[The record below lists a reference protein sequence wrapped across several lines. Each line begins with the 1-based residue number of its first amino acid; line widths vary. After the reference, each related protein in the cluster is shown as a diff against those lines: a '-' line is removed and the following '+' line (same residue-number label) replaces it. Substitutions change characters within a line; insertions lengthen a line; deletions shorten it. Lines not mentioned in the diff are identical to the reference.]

1 MGVSQGM
8 LSASVPSLARCR
20 ATLRAARF
28 YPTLY
33 LPSSQTLPTTLY
45 PLAPPDAEVAM
56 PFTFTLTLYLRTRHP
71 AVRPGLFPFDRL
83 IFPSSILF
91 SFAFAFM
98 CFRLSFISPS
108 PCPTPTA
115 HPRFCLTFCPLF
127 FILRLPS

>member
-1 MGVSQGM
+1 M
-8 LSASVPSLARCR
+8 LPASVPSLARCR
-20 ATLRAARF
+20 ATLLAAHF

-56 PFTFTLTLYLRTRHP
+56 PFTFTLPLYLIYAPTHR

-83 IFPSSILF
+83 IFPASILF

-108 PCPTPTA
+108 PCPTLTA